1 MFQSEKIIIADDHPL
16 FRQALK
22 LMISAHF
29 KDISVLEAEDV
40 HDLDRSLVQH
50 QEVDLLLL
58 DLNIPGAQGF
68 NTLISMRERYPQ
80 MAVVVVSGYEEKDTI
95 TKAIAYGAVGFIPKS
110 TDVPQI
116 LTALETVLAGG
127 IWTPNLE
134 DEKNDLPLSEIGK
147 KIASLTNQQHRI
159 LKMFSDGLLN
169 KQIAAELSLSEAT
182 IKSHASSIFLRLG
195 VRSRTQAV
203 IMLNQNNHQSFSASL
218 E

>member
-22 LMISAHF
+22 LMIYAHF
-29 KDISVLEAEDV
+29 KGVSVFEAEDV
-40 HDLDRSLVQH
+40 HDLERSLAEH
-50 QEVDLLLL
+50 QEIDLLLL

-80 MAVVVVSGYEEKDTI
+80 MAVVVVSGYEEKEVI
-95 TKAIAYGAVGFIPKS
+95 SKAIDHGAAGFIPKS
-110 TDVPQI
+110 TDVPQMLAAMEI
-116 LTALETVLAGG
+116 ILAGG
-127 IWTPNLE
+127 VWTPDVEEGENNL
-134 DEKNDLPLSEIGK
+134 PMSEIGK

-182 IKSHASSIFLRLG
+182 VKSHASSIFLKLG

-203 IMLNQNNHQSFSASL
+203 IMLNQNSPQSFSASL

>member
-22 LMISAHF
+22 VMISAHF
-29 KDISVLEAEDV
+29 KDVSVLEAEDV
-40 HDLDRSLVQH
+40 HDLERSLNDH

-80 MAVVVVSGYEEKDTI
+80 MAVVVVSGYEDKEVI
-95 TKAIAYGAVGFIPKS
+95 TKAINHGAVGFIPKS
-110 TDVPQI
+110 TDVPEM
-116 LTALETVLAGG
+116 LAAMETVLAGG
-127 IWTPNLE
+127 IWTPNL
-134 DEKNDLPLSEIGK
+134 DNNKNSLPVSEIGK
-147 KIASLTNQQHRI
+147 KIASLTAQQHRI

-169 KQIAAELSLSEAT
+169 KQVAAELSLSEAT
-182 IKSHASSIFLRLG
+182 IKSHASSIFLKLG

-203 IMLNQNNHQSFSASL
+203 IMLNQNSPQSFLASL
-218 E
+218 K